1 MFLNYFLTIALLLS
15 TFFALFSAS
24 HAEAGNALIVG
35 ASAAVSFT
43 LELLGAVCLWSA
55 VMELLER
62 SGAVKAL
69 TRLLAP
75 LLRRLFPLS
84 SRDGG
89 IMAAISENVSANLLG
104 LGNAA
109 TPAGIRAAP
118 RHRASRRTRQRRALQ
133 AGRAEHGIDTAHPID
148 DSRGARRKR
157 RGLRFRYHA
166 RRMVQF
172 RRVRRGRAGN
182 GEAARARMAMNTLLD
197 LTAPLIVTA
206 ACVLA
211 LYKGVDIFAAMT
223 DGAKKG
229 LRVMADILPAL
240 LVLFPVIYLLRAS
253 GLPELLERLL
263 APVFKALGIPVE
275 TSLLM
280 LLRPVSGSTA
290 LSVSAELIARYGADS
305 LVGRTAAVMIG
316 SSETTLYVVAV
327 YFTAAGVKDSR
338 WGDPR
343 GAVRRSRVLPVLG
356 VDMQNSLGLKIM
368 C

>member
-1 MFLNYFLTIALLLS
+1 
-15 TFFALFSAS
+15 
-24 HAEAGNALIVG
+24 
-35 ASAAVSFT
+35 
-43 LELLGAVCLWSA
+43 
-55 VMELLER
+55 
-62 SGAVKAL
+62 
-69 TRLLAP
+69 
-75 LLRRLFPLS
+75 
-84 SRDGG
+84 
-89 IMAAISENVSANLLG
+89 
-104 LGNAA
+104 
-109 TPAGIRAAP
+109 
-118 RHRASRRTRQRRALQ
+118 
-133 AGRAEHGIDTAHPID
+133 
-148 DSRGARRKR
+148 
-157 RGLRFRYHA
+157 
-166 RRMVQF
+166 
-172 RRVRRGRAGN
+172 
-182 GEAARARMAMNTLLD
+182 MNTLLD

-211 LYKGVDIFAAMT
+211 LCNGVDIFAAMT

-316 SSETTLYVVAV
+316 SRQPL
-327 YFTAAGVKDSR
+327 GN
-338 WGDPR
+338 PR

>member
-1 MFLNYFLTIALLLS
+1 
-15 TFFALFSAS
+15 
-24 HAEAGNALIVG
+24 
-35 ASAAVSFT
+35 
-43 LELLGAVCLWSA
+43 
-55 VMELLER
+55 
-62 SGAVKAL
+62 
-69 TRLLAP
+69 
-75 LLRRLFPLS
+75 
-84 SRDGG
+84 
-89 IMAAISENVSANLLG
+89 
-104 LGNAA
+104 
-109 TPAGIRAAP
+109 
-118 RHRASRRTRQRRALQ
+118 
-133 AGRAEHGIDTAHPID
+133 
-148 DSRGARRKR
+148 
-157 RGLRFRYHA
+157 
-166 RRMVQF
+166 
-172 RRVRRGRAGN
+172 
-182 GEAARARMAMNTLLD
+182 MNTLLD

-280 LLRPVSGSTA
+280 LLRPA

-327 YFTAAGVKDSR
+327 YFTAADVKDSR
-338 WGDPR
+338 WAIPAALCADLACFLSSAWICRILWG
-343 GAVRRSRVLPVLG
+343 
-356 VDMQNSLGLKIM
+356 
-368 C
+368 